1 MKFFSSF
8 FGGGRKPKRD
18 HSSRGKKLIDENGER
33 DASLGRTD
41 ESNNY
46 GDEEHLH
53 KCLSERERERG
64 STLKK
69 LGRKTKKLQVPVMS
83 SKFFAS
89 PRLGGRVCETLIGRT
104 FFVKKRGKEGE
115 GGGEVER

>member
-53 KCLSERERERG
+53 KCLSERGRERERKRKYLEKVG
-64 STLKK
+64 PENEETSSSCNELEIFRFSSTW
-69 LGRKTKKLQVPVMS
+69 RS
-83 SKFFAS
+83 SLRDSYRAD
-89 PRLGGRVCETLIGRT
+89 LL
-104 FFVKKRGKEGE
+104 
-115 GGGEVER
+115 